1 MESNED
7 TNPVH
12 PSKNDNVPDSSGDDA
27 CEGNY
32 KETGACKEP
41 NTQPEIVKPRKK
53 DILFNCVLAPMSVGV
68 FTLIVYSLTMFR
80 TTAGGDAGEILAVSC
95 SGGILH
101 PPGYPLV
108 SIIGQFAAALPG
120 SAEPAWRIGLFL
132 SAIPSA
138 GAATMLCANL
148 LFLTD
153 SVFVALICSLLYGFS
168 SLVWTY
174 ATTVEVFAINN
185 FILSVIF
192 LLATLFERASRSRDV
207 GLATSLSTAGA
218 FFIGLGLC
226 NQHTLI
232 LAAAPVMVWALCLA
246 CARGVLTVGL
256 LLRASLAL
264 AAGLSPYIYLP
275 LAASAPD
282 RPPGAAPAPRWRP
295 APP

>member
-1 MESNED
+1 
-7 TNPVH
+7 
-12 PSKNDNVPDSSGDDA
+12 
-27 CEGNY
+27 
-32 KETGACKEP
+32 
-41 NTQPEIVKPRKK
+41 
-53 DILFNCVLAPMSVGV
+53 
-68 FTLIVYSLTMFR
+68 
-80 TTAGGDAGEILAVSC
+80 
-95 SGGILH
+95 
-101 PPGYPLV
+101 
-108 SIIGQFAAALPG
+108 
-120 SAEPAWRIGLFL
+120 
-132 SAIPSA
+132 
-138 GAATMLCANL
+138 MLCANL

-282 RPPGAAPAPRWRP
+282 RPPGAAPAPRWGGRAAATAAGFAHHVLRRDYGTLSLVP
-295 APP
+295 DTGLGDGVAAPPSLVAGLRHYLHWLPSQLAAGVGLPAALSGLAVTAAGGGSAGGPGAVWAGRLATTCVAAYLLVFFSLANADANDDSMVRPTSG